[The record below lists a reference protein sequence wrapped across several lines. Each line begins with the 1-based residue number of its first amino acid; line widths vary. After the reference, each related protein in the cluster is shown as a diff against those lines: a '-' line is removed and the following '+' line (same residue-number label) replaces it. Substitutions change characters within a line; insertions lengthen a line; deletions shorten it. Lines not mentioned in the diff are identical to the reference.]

1 MSPGAAP
8 PFTIAALGTSLTARG
23 GWLEAL
29 PGGLAPRLLRPVV
42 THNFGRVGAN
52 SRQGLALLDAV
63 VGALPEVVLLEFA
76 INDAAVHRGVS
87 LAESVTNL
95 TRMVRELRR
104 ALPDLRLYLMTM
116 SPVRGWYRLLRPRL
130 NVYYDEYAAIAARE
144 QAGLI
149 DHRRA
154 WAALSPAELAEALP
168 DGRHPIARVARAI
181 VAAHVLAAI
190 VQDLARLEPLPPVH
204 PAGADP
210 GG

>member
-8 PFTIAALGTSLTARG
+8 PFTIAGLGTSLTARG

-29 PGGLAPRLLRPVV
+29 PARLAPRLQRPVV

-63 VGALPEVVLLEFA
+63 AGALPQVVLLEFA
-76 INDAAVHRGVS
+76 INDAALHRGVS

-95 TRMVRELRR
+95 TRMVRRLRL
-104 ALPDLRLYLMTM
+104 ALPGVRLHLMTM
-116 SPVRGWYRLLRPRL
+116 SPVRGWRRLLRSRL
-130 NVYYDEYAAIAARE
+130 QAYYDQYAVIAARE
-144 QAGLI
+144 QVGLI
-149 DHRRA
+149 DNRPA
-154 WAALSPAELAEALP
+154 WAALSPAALEDALP
-168 DGRHPIARVARAI
+168 DGTHPTVRVSRAI
-181 VAAHVLAAI
+181 VAANVVAAI
-190 VQDLARLEPLPPVH
+190 VQDLAPLHPPPPAH